1 VPALP
6 PYLIE
11 PIWEQFA
18 AMLPQR
24 EVNHPLGCHRSRIPD
39 RVVFEKLVQVLVFG
53 CAYHRIADESCSA
66 TTLRERR
73 DEWIELGVIDALRE
87 AVLEAYD
94 RFIGLDLSEVAVDC
108 CITKAQKVEGKWRA
122 EARWTG
128 ANAGFADPCKP
139 LQHLIYHWY

>member
-1 VPALP
+1 MPALP

-53 CAYHRIADESCSA
+53 CAYWRGGSPMMDVRLPRC
-66 TTLRERR
+66 
-73 DEWIELGVIDALRE
+73 
-87 AVLEAYD
+87 
-94 RFIGLDLSEVAVDC
+94 VAGGMSGS
-108 CITKAQKVEGKWRA
+108 QPG
-122 EARWTG
+122 
-128 ANAGFADPCKP
+128 
-139 LQHLIYHWY
+139 